1 MPLIGDGAG
10 WWSFLHVDDAA
21 SATVMAIERAKA
33 GSIYNI
39 VDDQPAQVR
48 EWLPALAEMLGA
60 KPPFHVPA
68 WFGRLLAG
76 EHMVS
81 MMTQVWA
88 GSNAKAR
95 EELGWRPAYSSWRE
109 GFAMVARQS
118 AEKAAA

>member
-1 MPLIGDGAG
+1 
-10 WWSFLHVDDAA
+10 
-21 SATVMAIERAKA
+21 MAIERAKA

-81 MMTQVWA
+81 MMQQ
-88 GSNAKAR
+88 KIDR
-95 EELGWRPAYSSWRE
+95 ELSAYRHVT
-109 GFAMVARQS
+109 GTLR
-118 AEKAAA
+118 